1 MKNAGKLESVLNA
14 GFGCSHD
21 LKSPAFLVSICL
33 KNYANNHRERVNN
46 MSIEISLLLSAIS
59 VSSAIFFNAW
69 NKNRNQKKDAGEEIK
84 EERAEAKE
92 TAANT
97 TAIMVKLEMMSSDIK
112 EIKADNKDL
121 RAEMNVFRE
130 RLVAT
135 ESSLK
140 SLHKRL
146 NGE

>member
-1 MKNAGKLESVLNA
+1 MKNAGNLGSALNVS
-14 GFGCSHD
+14 FGCSHD

-33 KNYANNHRERVNN
+33 KNYANDHRERVNN
-46 MSIEISLLLSAIS
+46 MSIEISLLISAIS

-69 NKNRNQKKDAGEEIK
+69 NKNRNQKKDADEEIK

-135 ESSLK
+135 EASLK

>member
-1 MKNAGKLESVLNA
+1 MVSAGHMGNAPNVS
-14 GFGCSHD
+14 FGCSHA
-21 LKSPAFLVSICL
+21 LKNPAFLVTICL
-33 KNYANNHRERVNN
+33 KNCANNHRERVNN
-46 MSIEISLLLSAIS
+46 MSIEISLLISAIS
-59 VSSAIFFNAW
+59 LSSAIYFNAW
-69 NKNRNQKKDAGEEIK
+69 NKNRNQKKDAEDEKK

-92 TAANT
+92 SAANT

-135 ESSLK
+135 EASLK